1 VRRPSLA
8 RTLVEGAVFAVG
20 AAVVTVGAC
29 VALGAFVGLVAIS
42 LDGR

>member
-20 AAVVTVGAC
+20 AAVVTVALFVAAGAI
-29 VALGAFVGLVAIS
+29 VGLIATS
-42 LDGR
+42 LDG